1 MKSAT
6 KDTIM
11 ANQKITIDPISRIEG
26 HLGIEVE
33 VDKGKVVDARTI
45 ATLFRG
51 FEIILKDRDPRD
63 AINITQRIC
72 GVCSADHALASAC
85 ALENAFGVTIPDN
98 ARIIR
103 NLVVGANYL
112 HSHILHFYHLASLDY
127 VTGPDTAPFIPRFK
141 GDYKLP
147 KNVNDTIVNHY
158 LEALKIRV
166 IPHEMRAI
174 FVGKAPHHVG
184 FVAGG
189 VTQKPTVDK
198 ITAYLW
204 RLKQVQEFINNV
216 YVPDVMTIASAYG
229 DYQKIGVGHKNL
241 LAYGVFDLDSAG
253 KNKFFKRGRYIGD
266 KLLDVDA
273 AKITED
279 VKYSW
284 YQDKTSGKAPTDGL
298 TEPQPQ
304 KTAGYSWA
312 KAPRYE
318 NTPYEVGP
326 LARMWI
332 NNDYRKGISVIDR
345 HAARALEAQKVAN
358 ALETW
363 VSQLKPDGPVWTDCS
378 VPQTGAGCGMVEAA
392 RGALGHWLKIKDSKI
407 ENYQCVVPSTWN
419 TSPRDDRGIRGPIEE
434 ALIGTPVADA
444 DNPIEVVRVVRSFDP
459 CLACA
464 VHLIKPNG
472 QIKKFRVV

>member
-1 MKSAT
+1 MQS
-6 KDTIM
+6 IM
-11 ANQKITIDPISRIEG
+11 PKQKIVIDPVSRIEG

-33 VDKGKVVDARTI
+33 VAHGKVTDAKSR

-63 AINITQRIC
+63 AVHITQRIC
-72 GVCSADHALASAC
+72 GVCSASHALAA
-85 ALENAFGVTIPDN
+85 AYNLDNAFGVTPPDN

-103 NLVVGANYL
+103 NLVVGANYI
-112 HSHILHFYHLASLDY
+112 HSHILHFYHLAALDY
-127 VTGPDTAPFIPRFK
+127 ITGPDKPPFIPRYK
-141 GDYKLP
+141 ADYRLSK
-147 KNVNDTIVNHY
+147 KQNDACVAHY
-158 LEALKIRV
+158 LEALKIRT
-166 IPHEMRAI
+166 IPHEMRAL

-198 ITAYLW
+198 IKGFLW
-204 RLKQVQEFINNV
+204 RLKKVQDFIDNV

-229 DYQKIGVGHKNL
+229 DYKKIGAGHKNL
-241 LAYGVFDLDSAG
+241 LAYGVFDLDSTG
-253 KNKFFKRGRYIGD
+253 KNKLFKRGRYTDG

-284 YQDKTSGKAPTDGL
+284 YKDETSGKNPADGVTD
-298 TEPQPQ
+298 PQPG
-304 KTAGYSWA
+304 KPNAYSWA

-318 NTPYEVGP
+318 GVPYEVGP

-332 NNDYRKGISVIDR
+332 NGDYKDGISVLDR
-345 HAARALEAQKVAN
+345 HAARALEAQKIAN
-358 ALETW
+358 SLESW
-363 VSQLKPDGPVWTDCS
+363 LMQLKLNQPIYAECS
-378 VPQTGAGCGMVEAA
+378 VPDSAEGCGMVEAP
-392 RGALGHWLKIKDSKI
+392 RGALGHWLRIKDHKI

-419 TSPRDDRGIRGPIEE
+419 TSPRDDKGIVGPMEK
-434 ALIGTPVADA
+434 ALIDTPVANP
-444 DNPIEVVRVVRSFDP
+444 DNPVEALRVVRSFDP
-459 CLACA
+459 CMACS

-472 QIKKFRVV
+472 QMKKFRVE